1 MSKKK
6 VLLRGV
12 FINRDTNGEGVLK
25 VGTTLIRVSTVMGIL
40 YIVVCV
46 GKIKHIQNKKNII
59 GTWKNA
65 NAEEVFTFQENGGL
79 VVNKDMPEL
88 GITCG
93 NALYSISSSNMIF
106 VEQRDNSVNFEIE
119 VDQNELTIFFMGHK
133 YWELTK

>member
-1 MSKKK
+1 MRKKK
-6 VLLRGV
+6 LVKRVAGIAL
-12 FINRDTNGEGVLK
+12 T
-25 VGTTLIRVSTVMGIL
+25 VGAVIL
-40 YIVVCV
+40 AIVCV
-46 GKIKHIQNKKNII
+46 GKIKHIHNKKNII

-119 VDQNELTIFFMGHK
+119 VDQNELKIFFMGQE
-133 YWELTK
+133 YLELEK

>member
-1 MSKKK
+1 MNKKK
-6 VLLRGV
+6 LAKSV
-12 FINRDTNGEGVLK
+12 
-25 VGTTLIRVSTVMGIL
+25 VGIALIVSVAIL
-40 YIVVCV
+40 IVVCV

-93 NALYSISSSNMIF
+93 NALYSIC
-106 VEQRDNSVNFEIE
+106 VNFEIE
-119 VDQNELTIFFMGHK
+119 LDQNELTIFFMVHK
-133 YWELTK
+133 NC

>member
-1 MSKKK
+1 MEECKC
-6 VLLRGV
+6 RGSV
-12 FINRDTNGEGVLK
+12 YLSRKWRI
-25 VGTTLIRVSTVMGIL
+25 
-40 YIVVCV
+40 
-46 GKIKHIQNKKNII
+46 
-59 GTWKNA
+59 
-65 NAEEVFTFQENGGL
+65 

>member
-1 MSKKK
+1 MNKKEIGK
-6 VLLRGV
+6 ECCRHC
-12 FINRDTNGEGVLK
+12 FNCKCSYTYRC
-25 VGTTLIRVSTVMGIL
+25 M
-40 YIVVCV
+40 CW
-46 GKIKHIQNKKNII
+46 KIKHIQNKKNII